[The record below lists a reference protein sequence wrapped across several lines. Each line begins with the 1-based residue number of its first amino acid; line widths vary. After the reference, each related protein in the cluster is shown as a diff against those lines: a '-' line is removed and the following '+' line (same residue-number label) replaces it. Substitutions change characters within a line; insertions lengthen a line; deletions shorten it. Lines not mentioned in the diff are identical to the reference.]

1 MNILMI
7 IAAVASLA
15 LLIMSSIIR
24 GSAAKLDESTETKNI
39 KNTSNILLVISL
51 VLLGVTGFNV
61 YQDFA
66 AQKAASTAFAYY
78 F

>member
-1 MNILMI
+1 MDILMI
-7 IAAVASLA
+7 IAAAASLA

-24 GSAAKLDESTETKNI
+24 GSAAKLEESTEKTNI
-39 KNTSNILLVISL
+39 ARTSNILLVISI

-61 YQDFA
+61 YKDFA

>member
-1 MNILMI
+1 MI

-24 GSAAKLDESTETKNI
+24 GSASKLDDSTEKTNI
-39 KNTSNILLVISL
+39 SRTSNILLVISL
-51 VLLGVTGFNV
+51 VLFGVTGFNV